1 METTMNRIL
10 EVTDEDETP
19 VLEYIDL
26 GDIRNERILLIPAR
40 ELTRGNSLTTGCF
53 PVFHPARP
61 LGTPPSTLEAGPL
74 GSGAKRYHQST
85 YGGA

>member
-1 METTMNRIL
+1 MNRIL
-10 EVTDEDETP
+10 EVTDEEETL
-19 VLEYIDL
+19 VLEFIDL

-53 PVFHPARP
+53 LLFIPPTRSGLRP
-61 LGTPPSTLEAGPL
+61 HTLRQGRCAAAQ
-74 GSGAKRYHQST
+74 SAIIKST